1 MGVRRIIMSVSQVDS
16 LTDEDVENLFNP
28 QVYFSDEGYGT
39 YTHFRVLK
47 NKGVSTEIMI
57 ALTIR
62 SQSIIGFLD
71 NGEPIHMSKLFSE
84 QDSEEQDED
93 DFDVMINNMITGEN

>member
-1 MGVRRIIMSVSQVDS
+1 MTLSQVDS
-16 LTDEDVENLFNP
+16 LTDEDVEKLFSQ

-39 YTHFRVLK
+39 YTHFRMLK
-47 NKGVSTEIMI
+47 DKGVSTEII
-57 ALTIR
+57 VALTIR
-62 SQSIIGFLD
+62 SQSIVGFLD

-93 DFDVMINNMITGEN
+93 DFDVMINNMINDEP